1 MSGTPR
7 LDCPLNYEG
16 LEKFFGDDAKTWPA
30 LPLLLSQICKNYR
43 STGNVEFSDNA
54 KLRPVFKNEYYPDG
68 VEQFTPFITAFARA
82 IENKPVEA
90 AEAATDVSTPPFM
103 QALIAKITVPNS
115 NPPTFKA
122 DGAIMYALGL
132 RASSTTPAFVLTN
145 PIKYKWGRTLI
156 KAMMESA
163 VKESAEASKFWSSVD
178 SEPASESAYYRKVGQ
193 PGKLFTKKD
202 GEEVEV
208 QAGSEEFKKLMENP
222 GDNCFNLGIKN
233 AGGDGDETC
242 YNFVTKCLSG
252 EGVDDCKNFMQ
263 SGDYWR
269 NAVESAKEMSP
280 VLGQQL
286 LNKFGFK
293 NQSGTY
299 QSVDEWVKGLT
310 LAEDEALAIA
320 GNIELIGYLRM
331 VVSKVNSISTV
342 SAGAEDPYWS
352 KMGVPNAS
360 ARPESTPS
368 ETFER
373 IRSVV
378 VNLGRSYGQTYL
390 VPGVSIGFMSG
401 GAASDM
407 NSRIK
412 AFSEGSSS
420 SNKSSKALKGLYA
433 SLLAQLRNINRDLDS
448 ADQKEIEKLIEQV
461 SNYEK
466 KLGTAA
472 IYLAEYIDLISVHGK
487 SDTNG
492 LVNMDNIKTFV
503 DKHDGYF
510 NKNQSATEQLLS
522 VLKKLTEAVE
532 AETK

>member
-7 LDCPLNYEG
+7 LECPLKYEG
-16 LEKFFGDDAKTWPA
+16 LVGIFGENAKNWPA
-30 LPLLLSQICKNYR
+30 LPLLLSQICKNFKL
-43 STGNVEFSDNA
+43 SNAVSFNAAA
-54 KLRPVFKNEYYPDG
+54 KLRPVFKDEFYNGNET
-68 VEQFTPFITAFARA
+68 FTAFVTAFANQIA
-82 IENKPVEA
+82 DKTVGT
-90 AEAATDVSTPPFM
+90 ATDTRLPDFAI
-103 QALIAKITVPNS
+103 ALINKITVQGLT
-115 NPPTFKA
+115 PPRFKPA
-122 DGAIMYALGL
+122 DQIVSALGL
-132 RASSTTPAFVLTN
+132 SVSSTTFDVTN
-145 PIKYKWGRTLI
+145 KIEYKWGRTLI
-156 KAMMESA
+156 KAIMESA

-193 PGKLFTKKD
+193 PGKLFTKKN

-233 AGGDGDETC
+233 EDGDETC

-252 EGVDDCKNFMQ
+252 SGVEDCKNFMQ
-263 SGDYWR
+263 STNFWKD
-269 NAVESAKEMSP
+269 AVESAKEMSP

-310 LAEDEALAIA
+310 LAEDEAKRIA
-320 GNIELIGYLRM
+320 SNTELIGYLGM

-360 ARPESTPS
+360 AKPESTPS

-412 AFSEGSSS
+412 AFSEGSSR